1 MSIDEAI
8 DDFKKMA
15 KDTINDIIDGDN
27 LEPQEKHYNSQLELY
42 AKEKEQIAQWLEE
55 LKALRH
61 EANEWRKAGYSHG
74 YNKAIDE
81 AMVESAKAICVGCGY
96 LEGTKCTYKGGNC
109 GVSKPMLETV
119 MRALEQLKAGE
130 RE

>member
-1 MSIDEAI
+1 MTIDEAI
-8 DDFKKMA
+8 THAREVAKSNKTKATYDDKFLKRFCTSKEA
-15 KDTINDIIDGDN
+15 CIKCAEEN
-27 LEPQEKHYNSQLELY
+27 EQLAE
-42 AKEKEQIAQWLEE
+42 WLEE

-81 AMVESAKAICVGCGY
+81 AMDASAKAICIGCGY
-96 LEGTKCTYKGGNC
+96 LEGTKCKYKGGNC

-119 MRALEQLKAGE
+119 MKALEQLKKRSE
-130 RE
+130 